1 MNAAVWQGLPHPVK
15 ARNRL
20 IIYHLLQT
28 WLPRPAASKGN
39 TQMQLQRLHRS
50 ASVAVAAVAL
60 LCVLSSCGTGSAPT
74 QTSPPATTA
83 APTTAAPTT
92 AETTSAC
99 ADVAALKSSLEALT
113 QVKPAEDGVIALTTA
128 IANVK
133 TSLDKAQA
141 SASDALQPS
150 VQQVKTAFAEL
161 QTAASGL
168 TADNL
173 IQKAPAI
180 AAALTQ
186 VGAATRALSTKLSES
201 CPGS

>member
-1 MNAAVWQGLPHPVK
+1 
-15 ARNRL
+15 
-20 IIYHLLQT
+20 
-28 WLPRPAASKGN
+28 
-39 TQMQLQRLHRS
+39 MQLQRLHRS

-74 QTSPPATTA
+74 QTSPPATTT
-83 APTTAAPTT
+83 APTTAA
-92 AETTSAC
+92 TTSAC

-113 QVKPAEDGVIALTTA
+113 QVKPAEDGVMALTTA

-173 IQKAPAI
+173 RQKAPAI
-180 AAALTQ
+180 AAALKQ
-186 VGAATRALSTKLSES
+186 VAAATRALSTKLSES
-201 CPGS
+201 CPGN